1 MAKWIKRVL
10 GLAAVGSAAA
20 GLFYY
25 LKKTSSDDVDDD
37 MDAFEDEDFDLDNDL
52 KPVGDREYVP
62 LNTPAKDEEE
72 ADSADSATE
81 EAPREAAAEEEA
93 DAQDPAAG
101 EADAQDPA
109 AEEADAQ
116 D

>member
-25 LKKTSSDDVDDD
+25 LKKSSSDDVDDD

-72 ADSADSATE
+72 ADSAAE
-81 EAPREAAAEEEA
+81 EAPQEAAAEE
-93 DAQDPAAG
+93 